1 MYTTLAAALSLLSVA
16 SGAAIGIRDN
26 NPGCQ
31 AASMGDFEWKITGFD
46 YHASYIF
53 TTPAHQN
60 SWGYVNF
67 NVSNPA
73 LAYHATCS
81 ATSNQLSDFF
91 YGTVNYKCTNPEGTP
106 ASTVTTFAW
115 NYPAGKLDLNQTWT
129 CSDLDPQYPAR
140 FNAYG
145 TTQVPQEC
153 KDVTETNPDW
163 QMGQI
168 YSSRTVTC
176 DVVDLTIKPYEM
188 TAVA

>member
-1 MYTTLAAALSLLSVA
+1 MHESLSSLL
-16 SGAAIGIRDN
+16 
-26 NPGCQ
+26 
-31 AASMGDFEWKITGFD
+31 
-46 YHASYIF
+46 
-53 TTPAHQN
+53 
-60 SWGYVNF
+60 
-67 NVSNPA
+67 
-73 LAYHATCS
+73 L
-81 ATSNQLSDFF
+81 
-91 YGTVNYKCTNPEGTP
+91 TNTHP
-106 ASTVTTFAW
+106 S
-115 NYPAGKLDLNQTWT
+115 
-129 CSDLDPQYPAR
+129 SAR